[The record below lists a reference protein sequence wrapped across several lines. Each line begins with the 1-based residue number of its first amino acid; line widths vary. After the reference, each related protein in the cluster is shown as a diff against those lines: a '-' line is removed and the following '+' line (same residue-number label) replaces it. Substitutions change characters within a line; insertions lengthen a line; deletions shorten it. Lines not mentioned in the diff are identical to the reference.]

1 MDKALASQINQKLNE
16 LDRASSSLANLS
28 VRESQIVM
36 MASVGMSDRDIATY
50 LEISSGTLGTYW
62 ARIRQKTGF
71 RKRTEV
77 LAAFWRRRSFE
88 EATEVDE
95 TPDLSERFTPS
106 IAQHPLLR
114 KLGLP
119 VAVWS
124 AEGDLMES
132 NQKFRE
138 LIGMGGTDADKHV
151 ARGRVLNVNATQE
164 EGKFR
169 PCRITRLDGSTAE
182 ALESRFSIGDNQR
195 EVSVFV
201 RDGA

>member
-1 MDKALASQINQKLNE
+1 MDKALASQINQKLTE
-16 LDRASSSLANLS
+16 LDRASSSLSNLS
-28 VRESQIVM
+28 DRESQIVM
-36 MASVGMSDRDIATY
+36 MASVGMSDRDIASY

-88 EATEVDE
+88 ESSEVGD
-95 TPDLSERFTPS
+95 TPDIRERFTPS

-124 AEGDLMES
+124 AEGDLTES

-138 LIGMGGTDADKHV
+138 LIGMADGDEQHV
-151 ARGRVLNVNATQE
+151 ARGRVLNVTSSAD

-169 PCRITRLDGSTAE
+169 PCRITRLDGSTTE
-182 ALESRFSIGDNQR
+182 ALETRFTIGDNQR